1 MRWSEEHEIVRRVV
15 LDVDPM
21 DLYFEEDDNFDEYDP
36 EVREIVERLPEAKT
50 VDDLT
55 AMIWEVFKKFF
66 SEELVGSPDRYRRIA
81 QRILETRPSS
91 ATEP

>member
-1 MRWSEEHEIVRRVV
+1 MRWSERHEAVRRVI

-36 EVREIVERLPEAKT
+36 EVREIVERLPEAGT

-55 AMIWEVFKKFF
+55 TMIWEVFKRFF
-66 SEELVGSPDRYRRIA
+66 NEGLVGPPDRYRSIA
-81 QRILETRPSS
+81 QRILEIR
-91 ATEP
+91 A